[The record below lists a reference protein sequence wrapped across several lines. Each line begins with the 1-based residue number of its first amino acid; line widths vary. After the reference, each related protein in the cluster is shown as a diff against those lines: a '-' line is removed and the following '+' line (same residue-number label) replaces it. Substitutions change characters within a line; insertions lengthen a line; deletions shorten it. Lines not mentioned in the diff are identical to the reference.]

1 MKIGILGTGSVGQ
14 HLAKALLRKGHEIII
29 GTRDPS
35 KKELIEW
42 KNQNAEEASLQ
53 TFKEC
58 ASNSE
63 FLILAVNFE
72 NLKSFFEHIQGADI
86 KGKTLIDLSNPL
98 DFSTGSPE
106 LAIGFN
112 DSVGEI
118 VQENLPEANVVK
130 SLNCITGSQMIDPK
144 FEDGIA
150 DMFMAGDSDEAKAEV
165 KEFLE
170 SVGWRVIDIGGIK
183 ESRLLEPFA
192 MIWIKYSIA
201 HQTGAHGFS
210 MLRK

>member
-14 HLAKALLRKGHEIII
+14 HLAKSLLRKGHEVII

-35 KKELIEW
+35 REDLVEW
-42 KNQNAEEASLQ
+42 KNANAAESQIQ
-53 TFKEC
+53 TFKDC
-58 ASNSE
+58 ATNSE
-63 FLILAVNFE
+63 FLFLAVNFE
-72 NLKSFFEHIQGADI
+72 NLKSFFEHLQGADI
-86 KGKTLIDLSNPL
+86 NGKTIIDLCNPL

-106 LAIGFN
+106 LAIGFT

-118 VQENLPEANVVK
+118 VQQNLPEAHVVK
-130 SLNCITGSQMIDPK
+130 TLNCITGSQMIDPM

-150 DMFMAGDSDEAKAEV
+150 DMFMAGDSEEAKSEV
-165 KEFLE
+165 KAFLE
-170 SVGWRVIDIGGIK
+170 SVGWRVIDLGGIK

-192 MIWIKYSIA
+192 MIWIKYSID
-201 HQTGAHGFS
+201 HKTGSHGFS